1 MYAAESK
8 SNSAGSR
15 AVQNASRHSSRSV
28 VQSVRTVR
36 PSENECFSFRNR
48 PMSRGRDTLKRREP
62 GTSSVLTDMVLSV
75 ENLKSFTSQ
84 NVRNALVDGI

>member
-1 MYAAESK
+1 
-8 SNSAGSR
+8 
-15 AVQNASRHSSRSV
+15 
-28 VQSVRTVR
+28 
-36 PSENECFSFRNR
+36 
-48 PMSRGRDTLKRREP
+48 MSRGRDTLKRREP